1 MNIILSIKPKWAEL
15 IYSGKKTIEWRK
27 SFPKLNSYEDFKIEK
42 VFLYE
47 TAPVKKITGYF
58 EFNENS
64 YPVYSISDIDA
75 LSNQRFIENGCVPKE
90 DLKRYKGKNNRLY
103 GWIVGNVTKF
113 KVPFDLVAFNLKRP
127 PQSWC
132 YDTTFIRGVK

>member
-15 IYSGKKTIEWRK
+15 IYSGKKIIEWRK
-27 SFPKLNSYEDFKIEK
+27 SFPKIIQCEFFKNEK

-58 EFNENS
+58 EFNES
-64 YPVYSISDIDA
+64 YPVYLISDIYA
-75 LSNQRFIENGCVPKE
+75 LSNQRLIENGCVPKE
-90 DLKRYKGKNNRLY
+90 DLKRYKGKNDCLY
-103 GWIVGNVTKF
+103 GWIVGKVTKF

-132 YDTTFIRGVK
+132 YDSTFRGVK

>member
-58 EFNENS
+58 EFNE
-64 YPVYSISDIDA
+64 YGFPLYLISDIDA
-75 LSNQRFIENGCVPKE
+75 QGNKMLIKNG
-90 DLKRYKGKNNRLY
+90 YANNE
-103 GWIVGNVTKF
+103 IN
-113 KVPFDLVAFNLKRP
+113 A
-127 PQSWC
+127 
-132 YDTTFIRGVK
+132 